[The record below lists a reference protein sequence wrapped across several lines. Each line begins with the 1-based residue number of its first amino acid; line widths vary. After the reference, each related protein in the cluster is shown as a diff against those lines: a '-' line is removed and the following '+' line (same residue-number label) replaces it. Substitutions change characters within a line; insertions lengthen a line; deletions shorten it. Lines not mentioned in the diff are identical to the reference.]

1 MADITVSVF
10 VDQKSIAVCTTVLF
24 HIFPWP
30 HDLFHWGQGKVISE
44 VRQKLIFWTISPYQS
59 SHHKFM
65 WKLKNSGQNGQAKLS
80 VYSKWEQACLF
91 TLKFTMATNSGFL
104 RAGIYYRW
112 HLVNI
117 FTYLLNKSFLFR
129 KICWSCIQHVRNISI
144 LALLLGKNK
153 TPLKTKEKNS
163 SAER

>member
-1 MADITVSVF
+1 MWFPSCACWTF
-10 VDQKSIAVCTTVLF
+10 LFEYGRHHRQRVCWSEVYHLVHHSSLSHLSLT
-24 HIFPWP
+24 PWP
-30 HDLFHWGQGKVISE
+30 FPLRSRKSNKWSE
-44 VRQKLIFWTISPYQS
+44 TEANFWTISPYQS

-65 WKLKNSGQNGQAKLS
+65 WKLKNSEQNGQAKLS
-80 VYSKWEQACLF
+80 LW
-91 TLKFTMATNSGFL
+91 ATNSGFL

-129 KICWSCIQHVRNISI
+129 KICWSCIQHVRNISF

-153 TPLKTKEKNS
+153 TPLKTKEKYS